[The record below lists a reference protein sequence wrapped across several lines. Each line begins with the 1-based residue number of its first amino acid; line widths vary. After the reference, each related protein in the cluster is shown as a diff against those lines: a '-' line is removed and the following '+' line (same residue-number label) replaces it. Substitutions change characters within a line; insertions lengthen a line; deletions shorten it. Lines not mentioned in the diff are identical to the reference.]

1 MGAKNT
7 NRRFLCLFLQNPP
20 GFPRRSRSISS
31 CLGISTEQGVCLAAS
46 WWNARRHSGCDVTT
60 AAIDNLQ
67 FKSPAYAGDTVIL
80 NARLTYAGRTSM
92 EVRVDTYVES
102 LQGARRLINTAY
114 LVMVALDAKGNPAPV
129 PPLQIETE
137 EQKLEYEAAALRKEF
152 RKKRRAQ
159 GY

>member
-1 MGAKNT
+1 MSLSPKPARFSQAEQINIVMSGHINGAG
-7 NRRFLCLFLQNPP
+7 RLF
-20 GFPRRSRSISS
+20 G
-31 CLGISTEQGVCLAAS
+31 GILVEWIDVVA
-46 WWNARRHSGCDVTT
+46 ARRHSGCDVTT

-137 EQKLEYEAAALRKEF
+137 EQKLEYEAAALRKEL

>member
-1 MGAKNT
+1 MSLSPKPARFSQAEQINIVMSGHINGAG
-7 NRRFLCLFLQNPP
+7 RLF
-20 GFPRRSRSISS
+20 G
-31 CLGISTEQGVCLAAS
+31 GILVEWIDVVAAVA
-46 WWNARRHSGCDVTT
+46 ARRHSGCDVTT

>member
-1 MGAKNT
+1 M
-7 NRRFLCLFLQNPP
+7 
-20 GFPRRSRSISS
+20 
-31 CLGISTEQGVCLAAS
+31 
-46 WWNARRHSGCDVTT
+46 
-60 AAIDNLQ
+60 
-67 FKSPAYAGDTVIL
+67 
-80 NARLTYAGRTSM
+80 
-92 EVRVDTYVES
+92 DTYVES

-137 EQKLEYEAAALRKEF
+137 EQKLEYEAAALRKEL